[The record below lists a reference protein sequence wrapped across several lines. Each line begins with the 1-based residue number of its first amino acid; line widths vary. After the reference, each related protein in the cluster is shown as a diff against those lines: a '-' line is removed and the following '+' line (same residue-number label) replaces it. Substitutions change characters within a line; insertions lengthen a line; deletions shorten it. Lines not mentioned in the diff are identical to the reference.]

1 MDRYSIDELED
12 LGAKVEN
19 EGGIY
24 EAITFYGLRF
34 QQVPERLQRDWKH
47 LETLADHL
55 RETWEELKAIYPELD
70 QDV

>member
-24 EAITFYGLRF
+24 EAIVSYGLTHHL
-34 QQVPERLQRDWKH
+34 VPKG
-47 LETLADHL
+47 LEIRWTLLEILAEQL
-55 RETWEELKAIYPELD
+55 KEGWEKLKAIYPELD